1 MSHDEGESQGALH
14 RPKDNWRC
22 TDDGEEWPC
31 PTWKRRMWT
40 YYRHDRPRL
49 EGIMAK
55 YRDSAIVGGMPRE
68 IAIIRFIGWVRD
80 PPVRQVKRSI

>member
-1 MSHDEGESQGALH
+1 MDHSKAEPQGSLH
-14 RPKDNWRC
+14 RPNKDWHC
-22 TDDGEEWPC
+22 TDDSEEWPC

-40 YYRHDRPRL
+40 HYQYDRLRL

-55 YRDSAIVGGMPRE
+55 YRDSAIVRGMPRE
-68 IAIIRFIGWVRD
+68 IAIARFIGWVRD